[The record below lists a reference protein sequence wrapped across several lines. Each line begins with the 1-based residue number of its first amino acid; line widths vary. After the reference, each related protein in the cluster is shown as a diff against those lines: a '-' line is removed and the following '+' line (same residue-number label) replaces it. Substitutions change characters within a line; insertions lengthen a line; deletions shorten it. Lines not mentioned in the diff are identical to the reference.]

1 MPLTFASPVRRAAAA
16 ALPLAL
22 AALTLAAPRAAAACS
37 PDFCAELPRWGSIG
51 AGDQLLIPTDG
62 VFVLKGDRGGE
73 GDAGATIPAI
83 TATVTRDGVAIE
95 GSLEPAGLQNL
106 LIWRPAAPL
115 TPGATYTLAL
125 TIDNAAIAEDNFG
138 CGLDLLE
145 AELTYTIGDGPAPP
159 LTFDF
164 SAAESVTTQEIL
176 ALDQLVCCDGAY
188 PEQTDICGFKE
199 ISWSEG
205 RCASEA
211 RRGTLHVNW
220 MADALPPAHAGSL
233 LFRAVID
240 GDARP
245 LNYFGASH
253 SAQAPFCGRA
263 EAVSLIDGAV
273 VAATDGCF
281 GEAPEA
287 PLGLYEVD
295 PLEALVECVGA
306 PYTCETFFEQWDA
319 NACTPV
325 PTGDPETTTGDP
337 ETTTGDPDTTTADP
351 DTTTA
356 DPDSATATAGA
367 DDPAD
372 KGCACA
378 SGPAPSPSAAFAAL
392 LLLALSRRKPR
403 KRQPLS
409 ARPGSSLTRWSSPLS
424 SSPLSSSPLS
434 SSPLSS

>member
-1 MPLTFASPVRRAAAA
+1 MPLTFASPVRWAAAA

-37 PDFCAELPRWGSIG
+37 PDFCAELDRWRSIG

-83 TATVTRDGVAIE
+83 TATVTRDGVAID
-95 GSLEPAGLQNL
+95 GSLEPVGLQNIL
-106 LIWRPAAPL
+106 VWRPAAPL
-115 TPGATYTLAL
+115 TPAATYTLAL

-145 AELTYTIGDGPAPP
+145 AELTYNVGDGPAPP

-164 SAAESVTTQEIL
+164 SAAESVTTKEIL

-188 PEQTDICGFKE
+188 PEQTEVCGFSE
-199 ISWSEG
+199 VSWSEG
-205 RCASEA
+205 RCASAA

-220 MADALPPAHAGSL
+220 MADAIPPAHAGAL

-295 PLEALVECVGA
+295 PLEALRECIGA
-306 PYTCETFFEQWDA
+306 PYTCESVPGPFGDVWYAD
-319 NACTPV
+319 ACTPV
-325 PTGDPETTTGDP
+325 PTGDPDTTTGDP
-337 ETTTGDPDTTTADP
+337 DTTTGDPDTTTA
-351 DTTTA
+351 A
-356 DPDSATATAGA
+356 DSATATAGG

-378 SGPAPSPSAAFAAL
+378 SDPAPSPSAAFAAL

-403 KRQPLS
+403 NHQPRS
-409 ARPGSSLTRWSSPLS
+409 ARPGSSLTRWSSPPS
-424 SSPLSSSPLS
+424 
-434 SSPLSS
+434 